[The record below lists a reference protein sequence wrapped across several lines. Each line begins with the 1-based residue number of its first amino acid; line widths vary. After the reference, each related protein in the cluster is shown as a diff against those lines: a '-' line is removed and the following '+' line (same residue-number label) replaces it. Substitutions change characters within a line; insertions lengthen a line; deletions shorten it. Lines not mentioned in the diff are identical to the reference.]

1 MHAAVPSMGAAT
13 CMSAAPTAAA
23 GAARCAAPV
32 LRPSNPLRLRPAAAA
47 PAAPPRRSLQCQAAV
62 LPTAIKL
69 AADAV
74 SAAGGTGGKRQSTCR
89 LPHFL
94 TLAPQ
99 RVGLPRPTTRTH
111 SPARL
116 CLTLLCSRTSCA
128 EQAGAFV
135 VIYSSLTYFNLRRV
149 RNAVRAPP
157 PLSPPPPPNGCGL
170 RPPHKSLPCPP
181 ACLPACLFSLCH
193 RRIPQSTA
201 SLQVEKV
208 QGERASKDGDRK
220 ARIAK
225 LTGQQAESD
234 GERGNQEE

>member
-69 AADAV
+69 AADA
-74 SAAGGTGGKRQSTCR
+74 
-89 LPHFL
+89 
-94 TLAPQ
+94 
-99 RVGLPRPTTRTH
+99 
-111 SPARL
+111 
-116 CLTLLCSRTSCA
+116 
-128 EQAGAFV
+128 AGAFV

-149 RNAVRAPP
+149 RNA
-157 PLSPPPPPNGCGL
+157 
-170 RPPHKSLPCPP
+170 
-181 ACLPACLFSLCH
+181 
-193 RRIPQSTA
+193 
-201 SLQVEKV
+201 VEKV